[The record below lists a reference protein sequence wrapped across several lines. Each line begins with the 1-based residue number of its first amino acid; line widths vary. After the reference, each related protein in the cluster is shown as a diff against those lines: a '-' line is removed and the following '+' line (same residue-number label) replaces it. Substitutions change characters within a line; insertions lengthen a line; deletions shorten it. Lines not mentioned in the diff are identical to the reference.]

1 MCKKAILSLVFEIWS
16 LHTVLFLCSGV
27 VSVKII
33 SDKKNEGTWEPT
45 CGTKVTELPVLLIY
59 CHLFCAEWSEI
70 MASTQ
75 SPHQQPYTFERVRM
89 HGSQYFQS
97 QKVVNRALPGF
108 VSWKILSTAFR
119 NLARSILSQSKR
131 MSNVS
136 VKVDLLWQRSK
147 QSRSVSRKAGL
158 FYYGIILSSPV
169 SLQVQK
175 SYSYKIR
182 YYR

>member
-1 MCKKAILSLVFEIWS
+1 MSGNFRLKELQRPNRRKEKLLVFMCKKAIPSLVFEIWS
-16 LHTVLFLCSGV
+16 SYTVLFLCSGV

-45 CGTKVTELPVLLIY
+45 CGPEVTELPVLLIY

-89 HGSQYFQS
+89 HGSQYLHS
-97 QKVVNRALPGF
+97 QKVVNRALPGV

-119 NLARSILSQSKR
+119 NLTRSILSQSKR
-131 MSNVS
+131 TSNVS
-136 VKVDLLWQRSK
+136 VKVDLQRSCGK
-147 QSRSVSRKAGL
+147 GQSRLDDV
-158 FYYGIILSSPV
+158 
-169 SLQVQK
+169 
-175 SYSYKIR
+175 
-182 YYR
+182 